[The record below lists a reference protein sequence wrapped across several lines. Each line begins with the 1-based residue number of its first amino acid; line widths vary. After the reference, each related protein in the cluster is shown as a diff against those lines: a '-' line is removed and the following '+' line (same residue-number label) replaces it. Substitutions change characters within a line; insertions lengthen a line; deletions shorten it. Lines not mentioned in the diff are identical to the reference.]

1 MVFVLFITVSCKD
14 EKSTVKN
21 NKTNSFKI
29 FDEIDNIEIISYPSR
44 TQWLKEDVYD
54 YRHVDFVKDSVY
66 IKKRYIRDRFFLNDL
81 QIKKLKA
88 VFKKINDIEKS
99 TTAACY
105 DPRHIIVFYKLN
117 KPIGYIE
124 YCFECGNNDFSE
136 NLKEIA
142 ENFSEE
148 KGAELEKLFK
158 EFGVKYIGNNKQ
170 IEKDERDLYE
180 ELLSSS
186 N

>member
-1 MVFVLFITVSCKD
+1 MVLMLLTISSCKH
-14 EKSTVKN
+14 EKPI
-21 NKTNSFKI
+21 SFKF
-29 FDEIDNIEIISYPSR
+29 FDEIDKIEIISYPSR
-44 TQWLKEDVYD
+44 TQWLKEDVHD
-54 YRHVDFVKDSVY
+54 YRQVDFVKDSVC

-81 QIKKLKA
+81 QIEKLKA

-99 TTAACY
+99 TIAACY

-136 NLKEIA
+136 NLKEIG
-142 ENFSEE
+142 EDFCQE
-148 KGAELEKLFK
+148 KGVELEKLFK

-180 ELLSSS
+180 EAMSSS